1 MKNKRTRRLL
11 QVFFCAVLLSAASIS
26 AQTRTQN
33 PAGRQ
38 QRLANAPQTSVTVD
52 GSEAM
57 FTTMCALLAA
67 GFEAEVSPEN
77 WSPYRLQMRE
87 RLQQQQGAAVDALR
101 EFYKEHRLRD
111 NGATLSRYLW
121 FGLVSGPAP
130 GFQPVLRRDELPPEV
145 IQLEGFSD
153 ILSSYYKEQN
163 IGQLWRQ
170 VQPVYNRDI
179 ERLHEAISQIVF
191 TTDGYLRQLS
201 ETNEQRTFAIIVEPL
216 VGRITN
222 VRNFGDHYA
231 IVLSG
236 SSDVPTDVIRHAY
249 LHFSLDPLPLQYPH
263 VIAVKRPLLEK
274 AAIAPRL
281 DPALK
286 DDLPSYFAECSVRAV
301 ELKLRRM
308 SPGERDAALDRDD
321 ADGYVLVRPLFVALK
336 KYEESE
342 PSMKIFYPEWI
353 RAVDANAEVKRVAS
367 LHFAEEQPANSD
379 DTAAEAVARRRPPQP
394 TTVPNDSE
402 AIAALTEGEKRIAE
416 RNPRAAEAA
425 FQKVLTR
432 YPDQVRAWYG
442 IGLVALLDHDGPRAK
457 QVFGRLT
464 TGDHAAKDDPMVRT
478 WSHVYL
484 ARIYGGEG
492 QDEMARTEYEAALA
506 VPGGPEQARAA
517 AQRELADFAAAKSTP
532 RP

>member
-1 MKNKRTRRLL
+1 MVSLWCATLL
-11 QVFFCAVLLSAASIS
+11 GAWGSVAAP
-26 AQTRTQN
+26 T
-33 PAGRQ
+33 P
-38 QRLANAPQTSVTVD
+38 PQTQRTAPGNTQTNVTVD

-57 FTTMCALLAA
+57 FTTMCALFAS
-67 GFEAEVSPEN
+67 GFAAEVSAEH
-77 WSPYRLQMRE
+77 WSAYRVQMRE
-87 RLQQQQGAAVDALR
+87 RLQQQQGPAVEALR
-101 EFYKEHRLRD
+101 EFYRQHRLRD
-111 NGATLSRYLW
+111 DGATLSRYLW

-130 GFQPVLRRDELPPEV
+130 AFQPVLRRDELPPEV
-145 IQLEGFSD
+145 IQLEGFPE
-153 ILSSYYKEQN
+153 ILSNYYKEQN

-170 VQPVYNRDI
+170 VQPVYGGEI

-191 TTDGYLRQLS
+191 TADGYLRELLTRS
-201 ETNEQRTFAIIVEPL
+201 DQRTFAIVVEPL

-236 SSDVPTDVIRHAY
+236 AQEVPADVVRHAY
-249 LHFSLDPLPLQYPH
+249 LHFLIDPLPLAYPH
-263 VIAVKRPLLEK
+263 VVAVKRPVFEK
-274 AAIAPRL
+274 AATAPRL

-286 DDLPSYFAECSVRAV
+286 EDLPSYFAECSVRAI

-321 ADGYVLVRPLFVALK
+321 ADGYVMVRPLFLALK

-342 PSMKIFYPEWI
+342 PAMKLFYPDWV
-353 RAVDANAEVKRVAS
+353 RAVDASTELKRVAG
-367 LHFAEEQPANSD
+367 LHFAEAPVSAEAQDPS
-379 DTAAEAVARRRPPQP
+379 AEAVARRRPPQP

-425 FQKVLTR
+425 FQRVLSR
-432 YPDQVRAWYG
+432 YPDQIRAWYG
-442 IGLVALLDHDGPRAK
+442 LGLVALMDHDGPRAK

-464 TGDHAAKDDPMVRT
+464 TGDHAASSDPMVLT

-492 QDEMARTEYEAALA
+492 QDNLARTEYQAALA
-506 VPGGPEQARAA
+506 VPGGPEQARRA
-517 AQRELADFAAAKSTP
+517 AQKELSDFAAAKPTTP
-532 RP
+532 